1 MIKIKQVFLIAICFT
16 VMFVFQS
23 SAVIMEEQRYD
34 LEELLDKNIEG
45 DSIKLLELENKLSK
59 VQYETNIKD
68 YEDFKKSIGETE
80 QRIVDINNNMKVARH
95 QYNIATG
102 EASKSMWSAAM
113 VSIYNNFSAARTSY
127 RLRVKQYINVIKSVE
142 PAIFAKE
149 NADKQKEE
157 DIKKAQLSLKNDYY
171 NHYILTKE
179 IEMMKKDI
187 ENLYKQ
193 IEIEKVKES
202 LGMTTDLT
210 LYEVEIQKF
219 EYDNMLYEMEN
230 RLTLATEKI
239 KTDLEIDM
247 SEEFEIIHELPEQ
260 DTFVE
265 YDVEDLIDAFL
276 ENNLQIAFSKNNIK
290 VKELVLEKLDI
301 AYRTK
306 YEHADTDEV
315 LTEEQQAMLETAELE
330 VEKAK
335 LEHEVLVKSMELF
348 VKQVYY
354 EYIRTHRELT
364 AASLNTRRYDAKLK
378 VEREKLIQGTISQ
391 VAFDTQEAAINR
403 NLFDIEKDKISYELA
418 CDKIEMIKE
427 GINPGQTGQST

>member
-1 MIKIKQVFLIAICFT
+1 MIRIKPVCLIVICFI
-16 VMFVFQS
+16 VMFALQS
-23 SAVIMEEQRYD
+23 SAIITEEQKYNLD
-34 LEELLDKNIEG
+34 ELLNKNIEG

-68 YEDFKKSIGETE
+68 YEDFKRSIGEYE
-80 QRIVDINNNMKVARH
+80 QRIVDINNSMKVAKH
-95 QYNIATG
+95 QYNMSTG
-102 EASKSMWSAAM
+102 ESSKSMWSAAM

-127 RLRVKQYINVIKSVE
+127 RLRVKQYINTIKNLE

-157 DIKKAQLSLKNDYY
+157 DIKKAQFSLKNDYY

-230 RLTLATEKI
+230 KLMLATEKI
-239 KTDLEIDM
+239 KTDLGIES
-247 SEEFEIIHELPEQ
+247 SEEFEIIHELPEK

-265 YDVEDLIDAFL
+265 YDVNDLIDAFK

-306 YEHADTDEV
+306 YEYADTDEV
-315 LTEEQQAMLETAELE
+315 LTEEQQAMLKTAELE

-335 LEHEVLVKSMELF
+335 LEHEILEKSMDLLVK
-348 VKQVYY
+348 QIYY
-354 EYIRTHRELT
+354 QYIKTHRELT
-364 AASLNTRRYDAKLK
+364 AESLNTRRYDAKLEI
-378 VEREKLIQGTISQ
+378 EREKLSQGTISK
-391 VAFDTQEAAINR
+391 VAFDTQKAAIDR
-403 NLFDIEKDKISYELA
+403 KLFDIERDKINYELA